1 MVTCAHIYYIYYNTH
16 IYSIYARIKMIFYIC
31 NVYISAIFAK
41 FKQNFVTSSP
51 IVYLA
56 FTAVCYIGVVKRGF
70 LTYNII
76 LLLHHIQF
84 AETVVSI
91 FKASLSIIY
100 IIVVYMLLNF
110 YGLVYL
116 LYIVVARVF

>member
-1 MVTCAHIYYIYYNTH
+1 MVTCAHILILHIYTITH
-16 IYSIYARIKMIFYIC
+16 IYAHYRDDLVHMY

-70 LTYNII
+70 
-76 LLLHHIQF
+76 
-84 AETVVSI
+84 
-91 FKASLSIIY
+91 
-100 IIVVYMLLNF
+100 
-110 YGLVYL
+110 
-116 LYIVVARVF
+116 